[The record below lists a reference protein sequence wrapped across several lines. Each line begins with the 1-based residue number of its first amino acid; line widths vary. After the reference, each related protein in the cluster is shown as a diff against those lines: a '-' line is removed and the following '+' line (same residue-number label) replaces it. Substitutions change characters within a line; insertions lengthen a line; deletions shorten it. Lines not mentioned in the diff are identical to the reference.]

1 MKTYRFQ
8 NAAENDLVSPP
19 QCKWPKGVFANGHLL
34 LNSAKM
40 SKSTGNFLTLRDAIS
55 KFSADGMRLALA
67 DAGDTVEDAN
77 FVEVAADAGILRLFN
92 FLEWVKEMKVLQ
104 QDGGLR
110 TSSGR

>member
-1 MKTYRFQ
+1 
-8 NAAENDLVSPP
+8 
-19 QCKWPKGVFANGHLL
+19 
-34 LNSAKM
+34 M

-92 FLEWVKEMKVLQ
+92 FLEWVKEMKVLREE
-104 QDGGLR
+104 GGLR